1 MLIYATVT
9 MTGIQLLF
17 IFCAK

>member
-9 MTGIQLLF
+9 MTGIQLLY
-17 IFCAK
+17 ISCAK

>member
-9 MTGIQLLF
+9 MTGIQLLY
-17 IFCAK
+17 IYCAK